1 MVMKGFTRRFEPL
14 KLIPDSQIEEIH
26 RATLGVLQGTGVR
39 FESKKALTLFEKN
52 GCIVDRN
59 TRLVKF
65 PPHLVEECLR
75 ITPSSFYW
83 KARDSSHDL
92 LIGGNTVYFCSFPGK
107 NIVDLD
113 TWEPR
118 TATRKE
124 NEEGIIILDALEN
137 LHVISPYTPYFEIED
152 VPPVMTMV
160 ESVANKIKNSSKL
173 FFDGHQQG
181 SEIFIMQ
188 MGQAVE
194 MEIQGMFEAAPPLT
208 YYEDAI
214 NAAFRYLGEGNLPLH
229 ITAAGIM
236 GGTGPATIAGSIV
249 TGNAELIAGIVLS
262 QLIKPGA
269 RIVACDFMM
278 PQDMRSGFPAFGSI
292 EAALHS
298 AVFNQIWRKYEIP
311 IQTISCAL
319 PSSKKIDFQNGYE
332 KSLASL
338 ISALTGAHIVQLH
351 GSVHGELTYHPIQSI
366 LDDDLAGMIGRFI
379 EGVNVTDETLALDLI
394 HEVGPIPGMFLD
406 RNHTRLW
413 WKKEQFIPKVADR
426 MPYTEWLESGKRD
439 AIDHAKKRMEEILAT
454 HKPTPLTV
462 GQEKEIDRVRKEAKK
477 YFKKKGLC

>member
-1 MVMKGFTRRFEPL
+1 
-14 KLIPDSQIEEIH
+14 
-26 RATLGVLQGTGVR
+26 
-39 FESKKALTLFEKN
+39 
-52 GCIVDRN
+52 VDQASGR
-59 TRLVKF
+59 VHF

-75 ITPSSFYW
+75 ITPSSFHW
-83 KARDSSHDL
+83 KARDSKNDL
-92 LIGGNTVYFCSFPGK
+92 LVGGNTVYFCSFPGK

-124 NEEGIIILDALEN
+124 NEEGIVVLDALEN
-137 LHVISPYTPYFEIED
+137 LHVISPYTPYFEIEG
-152 VPPVMTMV
+152 VAPVMTMV
-160 ESVANKIKNSSKL
+160 ESVANKIRNSSKL
-173 FFDGHQQG
+173 FFDGHQQD
-181 SEIFIMQ
+181 SEIFIIQ
-188 MGQAVE
+188 MGEAVG
-194 MEIQGMFEAAPPLT
+194 MEVQGMVEAAPPLT
-208 YYEDAI
+208 YYEDAV
-214 NAAFRYLGEGNLPLH
+214 NSAFRYLGEADLPLH

-236 GGTGPATIAGSIV
+236 GGTGPATLAGSMV

-278 PQDMRSGFPAFGSI
+278 PQDMRTGFPAFGSI

-298 AVFNQIWRKYEIP
+298 ALFNQVWRRYDIP

-332 KSLASL
+332 KSMAVL

-351 GSVHGELTYHPIQSI
+351 GSVHGELTYHPVQSI
-366 LDDDLAGMIGRFI
+366 LDDDIAGMIGRFL
-379 EGVNVTDETLALDLI
+379 ENVSVSEETLALDVI

-406 RNHTRLW
+406 RDHTRQW

-426 MPYTEWLESGKRD
+426 MPYTEWLEMGKKD
-439 AIDHAKKRMEEILAT
+439 AIDYAKKRMEEIVAT
-454 HKPTPLTV
+454 HKPVPLTAH
-462 GQEKEIDRVRKEAKK
+462 QEQEIDRIVKEAKR
-477 YFKKKGLC
+477 YYKKKGLC